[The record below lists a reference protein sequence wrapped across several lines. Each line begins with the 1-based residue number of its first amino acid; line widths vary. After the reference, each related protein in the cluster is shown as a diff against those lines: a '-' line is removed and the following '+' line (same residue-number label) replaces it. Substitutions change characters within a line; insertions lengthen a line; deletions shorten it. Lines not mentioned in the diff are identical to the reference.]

1 MISFQER
8 VDKMLEISEKYFNN
22 DIEFIDI
29 GGGFFSNMSDE
40 LKIQFGSD
48 VPLFKDYAE
57 TVASKINSAFSSLN
71 EYQRPELI
79 IEPGSAIVA
88 DTMFFVAEVI
98 SVKQINKYKIA
109 TISGSKFN
117 VTPQS
122 ESVDLPFK
130 IISKTNVSKNTD
142 KYLIAGY
149 TCIESDYLSN
159 EYEGIIKEG
168 DFIFFENVGSY
179 SIVLNLLY
187 SYKFSCY

>member
-1 MISFQER
+1 
-8 VDKMLEISEKYFNN
+8 
-22 DIEFIDI
+22 
-29 GGGFFSNMSDE
+29 MSDE

-117 VTPQS
+117 ISPQS

-130 IISKTNVSKNTD
+130 IISKTNISKNTD

-149 TCIESDYLSN
+149 TCIESDYLSY

-179 SIVLNLLY
+179 SIVLKLSLIHI
-187 SYKFSCY
+187 

>member
-1 MISFQER
+1 
-8 VDKMLEISEKYFNN
+8 
-22 DIEFIDI
+22 
-29 GGGFFSNMSDE
+29 MSDE

-88 DTMFFVAEVI
+88 DTMFLLLKL

-168 DFIFFENVGSY
+168 DFIFENVGSY
-179 SIVLNLLY
+179 SIVLKPPLFIQILLLLN
-187 SYKFSCY
+187 